1 MEFKGQVILITGV
14 SSGIGR
20 QLAIDLAAKG
30 ATIIGCGRAQTRLQ
44 ESLLE
49 MRRTS
54 PLSQVY
60 TCDVSDPS
68 QVKGM
73 VEKVLSEF
81 GRIDILINNAGFGLY
96 QGLIDCPVDSIEA
109 MVRTNFL
116 GAVYCTKEVVPS
128 MAKRRSGHVV
138 NISSV
143 AGKIGTPNMAAYCAT
158 KSALIGL
165 TESLYHELRPL
176 GVHVSVIC
184 PGPVRTKFRM
194 LFDELAPMAPGFL
207 VLEADAVSRA
217 VIRAI
222 EQEKFEVVVPLWL
235 ALACLF
241 KRLMPNLFRLISYHA
256 LRLQFGK
263 SPRRGV

>member
-20 QLAIDLAAKG
+20 QLAIDLAARG
-30 ATIIGCGRAQTRLQ
+30 ATIIGCGRMQERLQ
-44 ESLLE
+44 ESLVE

-54 PLSQVY
+54 PSSQVA
-60 TCDVSDPS
+60 TCDVSDPR
-68 QVKGM
+68 QVNSM
-73 VEKVLSEF
+73 VEKALSEF

-96 QGLIDCPVDSIEA
+96 QSLIDCPVDSIEA
-109 MVRTNFL
+109 MVRTNLL
-116 GAVYCTKEVVPS
+116 GAVYCAKEVVPS
-128 MAKRRSGHVV
+128 MVERRSGHIV

-176 GVHVSVIC
+176 GIHVSVIC
-184 PGPVRTKFRM
+184 PGPVRTKFR
-194 LFDELAPMAPGFL
+194 LHFDELAPMAPGFL
-207 VLEADAVSRA
+207 VLETDAVSRA

-222 EQEKFEVVVPLWL
+222 EQQKCEVVVPLWL

-241 KRLMPNLFRLISYHA
+241 KRLMPNLFRFIFYHT
-256 LRLQFGK
+256 LRLQP
-263 SPRRGV
+263 SRRVKGGP